1 MNAWFRWAP
10 PSCYPG
16 ISSCSVTIT
25 RIYVWEIGI
34 RSNNIDT
41 YWQRGNRY
49 RKTQICRRKSNNG
62 NLPITDSV
70 KISEENLQA
79 LLWLVRYWAWF
90 ASLLE
95 RVTHRLL
102 GINFFIVCNSPPRL
116 PWIFLGWLEFSW
128 NASLA
133 YARWQVLIFVIH
145 DKALCMMFMSSIP
158 NQTVQNYFVD
168 VVQQNEL
175 ECTGSRIKRLIGF

>member
-1 MNAWFRWAP
+1 MYEIWSWHIYSYAFGFLIKTGCDRWAP

-49 RKTQICRRKSNNG
+49 RKTQIRRRKSNNG

-95 RVTHRLL
+95 RVTHRLF

-116 PWIFLGWLEFSW
+116 PYGFFSGG
-128 NASLA
+128 
-133 YARWQVLIFVIH
+133 
-145 DKALCMMFMSSIP
+145 SSFHE
-158 NQTVQNYFVD
+158 TRV
-168 VVQQNEL
+168 
-175 ECTGSRIKRLIGF
+175 

>member
-1 MNAWFRWAP
+1 MTLLLTILLWHHYMYGIWSWHIYSYAFGFLIKTGCDRWAP

-49 RKTQICRRKSNNG
+49 RKTQIRRRKSNNG

-95 RVTHRLL
+95 RVTHRLF

-116 PWIFLGWLEFSW
+116 PYGFFSGG
-128 NASLA
+128 
-133 YARWQVLIFVIH
+133 
-145 DKALCMMFMSSIP
+145 SSFHE
-158 NQTVQNYFVD
+158 TRV
-168 VVQQNEL
+168 
-175 ECTGSRIKRLIGF
+175 